1 MAEQVTVGCKLAHG
15 LVIGINGVHAR
26 LNGANDSKIIGGYG
40 LTQVDKELAD
50 AWFEAYKEFDPIKA
64 GLIFVQSK
72 EDNAKAEASERK
84 GTKSGAEKLNPKAP
98 APGIEAKKDD

>member
-1 MAEQVTVGCKLAHG
+1 MAEQVTIGCKLATG
-15 LVIGINGVHAR
+15 LIIGIGDKQAQ
-26 LNGANDSKIIGGYG
+26 LNGANSSEIIGGYG

-64 GLIFVQSK
+64 GLIFVQDK
-72 EDNAKAEASERK
+72 EVNAKAQAKEQA
-84 GTKSGAEKLNPKAP
+84 GTKSGTEKLNPKKP